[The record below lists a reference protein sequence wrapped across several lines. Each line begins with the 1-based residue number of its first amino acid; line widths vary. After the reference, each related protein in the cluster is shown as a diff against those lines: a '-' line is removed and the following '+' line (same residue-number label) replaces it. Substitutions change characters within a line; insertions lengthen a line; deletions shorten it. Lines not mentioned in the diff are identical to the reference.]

1 MTVQTIQTIHN
12 VDVDAQEAIDR
23 DIEQYQQQLA
33 EEEARDEAYLAELEE
48 RFNNQ
53 YCNGDTDRHYWGA

>member
-1 MTVQTIQTIHN
+1 MTVQTIQTTHN

-33 EEEARDEAYLAELEE
+33 EEDARDEAYLAELEE

-53 YCNGDTDRHYWGA
+53 HVCGDKDHHYWG

>member
-1 MTVQTIQTIHN
+1 MTVQTIPTIHN

-33 EEEARDEAYLAELEE
+33 EDKARDEAYLAELEE
-48 RFNNQ
+48 RFANQ
-53 YCNGDTDRHYWGA
+53 YVCGDTDHHYWG

>member
-53 YCNGDTDRHYWGA
+53 YCNGDTDRHYCGA

>member
-23 DIEQYQQQLA
+23 DIEAYQQQLA
-33 EEEARDEAYLAELEE
+33 EEETRDEAYLAELEE
-48 RFNNQ
+48 RFANEHV
-53 YCNGDTDRHYWGA
+53 CGDTDHHYWG